1 MPRLRP
7 SNRILVVV
15 LLAALGVLLVY
26 VPNKVIE
33 LYDRVKG
40 LGTPY
45 IYFYWGLVGTGAA
58 ILALLGGKVAFELW
72 RATRDKARLRER
84 GSKSPSEL
92 SLADQQREVADNL
105 AAVQSL
111 QNGSRLSEELQR
123 QLKALVNRVE
133 EKQAAQK
140 LEIVAFGTISS
151 GKSSLLNALAGQ
163 DAFQTDPRGGTTTQ
177 RLEIP
182 WSTNDQVLL
191 VDTPGLGEVDGQ
203 EHVALAAQAAR
214 DADIVLLV
222 VDGPLRE
229 SEHQLLTRLGE
240 MEKRVLVCLNKADW
254 YSDSEQTALLG
265 QLRAQVAGV
274 VSAENVLAVRSQA
287 TVRPRVRVLAGASE
301 GETSEQEELVPV
313 PADTTTLAKR
323 MLNIVQRDGRELL
336 VANLLLRSRGIVEDA
351 RQLVEEALDREARE
365 VVNRYTW
372 ACAAAA
378 ALSPLPLLDL
388 FSSSA
393 LTVKMVID
401 LAAIYRQK
409 LDFEIAVN
417 LLGQLGKN
425 LIAILGVNAAA
436 PAITAA
442 LASLLKTVPVAGT
455 IAGGALQ
462 GIVQGLVTRW
472 IGLVFIGYFK
482 ADMKL
487 PPEGLA
493 NLARREWQRLTSPT
507 ELVSFLHEARQKL
520 QGR

>member
-1 MPRLRP
+1 MSRLRS
-7 SNRILVVV
+7 SNGILIVV

-40 LGTPY
+40 LGAPY
-45 IYFYWGLVGTGAA
+45 IYFYWAMVGTGAA
-58 ILALLGGKVAFELW
+58 ILLLLGGTVLYQLW
-72 RATRDKARLRER
+72 RATRDKARRRER
-84 GSKSPSEL
+84 TSKNPSEL
-92 SLADQQREVADNL
+92 SLTDQEREVADNL

-111 QNGSRLSEELQR
+111 QEGSGLTDRLRQQLQS
-123 QLKALVNRVE
+123 LVSRVE
-133 EKQAAQK
+133 EKQTAQK

-151 GKSSLLNALAGQ
+151 GKSSLLNALAGE
-163 DAFQTDPRGGTTTQ
+163 DKFQTDLRGGTTTH

-182 WSTNDQVLL
+182 WANNDQVLL
-191 VDTPGLGEVDGQ
+191 VDTPGLGEIDGA

-214 DADIVLLV
+214 DADLVLLV

-229 SEHQLLTRLGE
+229 SEHQLLTKLGE
-240 MEKRVLVCLNKADW
+240 MEKRVLICLNKADW
-254 YSDSEQTALLG
+254 YSEIEQAALLSQIG
-265 QLRAQVAGV
+265 EQVGSLVA
-274 VSAENVLAVRSQA
+274 SENILPVRSLA
-287 TVRPRVRVLAGASE
+287 TTRSRVRVLSGAG
-301 GETSEQEELVPV
+301 EQEETVPV
-313 PADTTTLAKR
+313 PADTSALARR
-323 MLNIVQRDGRELL
+323 MLEIIRANGRELL
-336 VANLLLRSRGIVEDA
+336 VANLLHRSRGLIEDA
-351 RQLVEEALDREARE
+351 RRIVEEALDQQARD

-388 FSSSA
+388 FTSSA
-393 LTVKMVID
+393 LTVKMVVD
-401 LAAIYRQK
+401 LARVYKQP
-409 LDFEIAVN
+409 LDFDIAVN

-436 PAITAA
+436 PAVTAA
-442 LASLLKTVPVAGT
+442 LASMIKTIPVAGT

-472 IGLVFIGYFK
+472 IGLVFIAYFK

-507 ELVSFLHEARQKL
+507 ELVKFLHEARQKL